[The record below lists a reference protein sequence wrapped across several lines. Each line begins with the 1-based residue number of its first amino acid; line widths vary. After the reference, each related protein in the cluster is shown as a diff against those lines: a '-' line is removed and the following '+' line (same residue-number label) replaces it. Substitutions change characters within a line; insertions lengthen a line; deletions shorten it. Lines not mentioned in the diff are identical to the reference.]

1 MKLVSLLPSAT
12 EIVYSLGCSKHLVGV
27 SHECDS
33 HPSVR
38 FLKKLTTSK
47 VKDSSSS
54 VKIHQDIQYLL
65 NQSLSVYEV
74 NSELLRTLK
83 PDIIITQ
90 SHCSACAVSINQ
102 VKDCL
107 VKFLGKKP
115 QLINLNP
122 NNLDGIF
129 NDIKKI
135 GKGLKVNQESSSLIS
150 SIKRKFND
158 TLTKLSAAKSKN
170 VLCIEWLNPIMTA
183 GNWIPQLLY
192 YCKANSIIAQ
202 QGVKSKIIDL
212 KKISMEKV
220 DVVIIMPCGFN
231 IERSKC
237 SSSAMVDPKEV
248 ASLNAFLNILSAL
261 LVRGRCPKVIVPP
274 DVLIISSIIDC
285 ISTILQSYISKIL

>member
-231 IERSKC
+231 IERSK
-237 SSSAMVDPKEV
+237 SEYLKLNLKKLFEGKEV
-248 ASLNAFLNILSAL
+248 FIVDGNKYFNRPGPSLVESMNIL
-261 LVRGRCPKVIVPP
+261 CE
-274 DVLIISSIIDC
+274 VLHPEIFERNPS
-285 ISTILQSYISKIL
+285 LERWVKI